1 MPSTG
6 PGPADAPVDPD
17 VDLHDP
23 EQQGKSSWDPAVLA
37 VIAAGGVV
45 GAEARY
51 GLSVWLPADSGT
63 WPAATWWTNVGGSL
77 LLGALMVL
85 VTARRPGSRL
95 LRPFLGVGVL
105 GGFTT
110 FSTAMVEVH
119 QLVVAERAVVAMAYL
134 LGSAAAALLAV
145 TVGALVTRAAV
156 RRWHRRNPEPR

>member
-6 PGPADAPVDPD
+6 PGSADAPVDPD

-23 EQQGKSSWDPAVLA
+23 EQQGQSSWDPAVLA

-85 VTARRPGSRL
+85 VTERRTGSRL

-134 LGSAAAALLAV
+134 LGSAAATLLAV